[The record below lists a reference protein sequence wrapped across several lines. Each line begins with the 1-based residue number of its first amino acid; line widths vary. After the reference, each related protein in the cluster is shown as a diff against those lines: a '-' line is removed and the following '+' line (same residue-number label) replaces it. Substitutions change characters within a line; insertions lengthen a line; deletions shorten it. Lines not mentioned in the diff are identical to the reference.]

1 MDWKICAVEDLR
13 RYNLMKVGILNSQ
26 DKLRAIDT
34 SVRHARSSAEKP
46 HKRLDSRVV
55 DAIVESE
62 RLKANITAAK
72 NLTSLIERGLGS
84 LSDDERKI
92 LELFYMKDTSK
103 PAAHLINELGYSS
116 RSIYRARD
124 RALEKFTLAMYGVE
138 TL

>member
-13 RYNLMKVGILNSQ
+13 RYNLMKIGILNSE

-34 SVRHARSSAEKP
+34 NVKRAHLSSEKSRK
-46 HKRLDSRVV
+46 HLDSRLV

-62 RLKANITAAK
+62 RLKANISTAK
-72 NLTSLIERGLGS
+72 NLTGLVERGLNS
-84 LSDDERKI
+84 LSESERRI
-92 LELFYMKDTSK
+92 LEMFYMNDAPK

-138 TL
+138 ML

>member
-13 RYNLMKVGILNSQ
+13 RYNLMKIGILNSE
-26 DKLRAIDT
+26 DKLRAIDNN
-34 SVRHARSSAEKP
+34 VKRAHLSSEKSR
-46 HKRLDSRVV
+46 KQLDSRLV

-62 RLKANITAAK
+62 RLKANISTAK
-72 NLTSLIERGLGS
+72 NLTGLVERGLSS
-84 LSDDERKI
+84 LSESERRI
-92 LELFYMKDTSK
+92 LEMFYMSDTSK

-138 TL
+138 ML